1 MSATFFI
8 RRREALKKAK
18 EVAEKEQA
26 TPKKA
31 KKPNAKQYGGASMTI
46 EELESLNLPIEANG
60 ETVLYIEAAIDWL
73 IANTTLDIDK
83 ADIVSSVAGLPAGAK
98 LLLTRYYDVMATGG
112 NGIASESI
120 GGMSQSF
127 TTDSKASLLW
137 QLASEL
143 IRPYLKGQVHSVP
156 NVSKWL

>member
-1 MSATFFI
+1 
-8 RRREALKKAK
+8 
-18 EVAEKEQA
+18 
-26 TPKKA
+26 
-31 KKPNAKQYGGASMTI
+31 MTI
-46 EELESLNLPIEANG
+46 EELESLNLPIEANV

-73 IANTTLDIDK
+73 IANTTLEIDK
-83 ADIVSSVAGLPAGAK
+83 ADIVPSVAGLPAGAK

-127 TTDSKASLLW
+127 TTDSKSSLLW

-143 IRPYLKGQVHSVP
+143 ISPYIKGQVHSVP

>member
-1 MSATFFI
+1 
-8 RRREALKKAK
+8 
-18 EVAEKEQA
+18 
-26 TPKKA
+26 
-31 KKPNAKQYGGASMTI
+31 MTI

-127 TTDSKASLLW
+127 TTDSKSILLW